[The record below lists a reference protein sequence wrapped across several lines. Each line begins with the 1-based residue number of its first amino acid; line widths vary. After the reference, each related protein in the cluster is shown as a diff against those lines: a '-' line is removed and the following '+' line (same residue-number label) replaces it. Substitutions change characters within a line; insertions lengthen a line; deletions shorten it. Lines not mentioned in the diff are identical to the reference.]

1 MKHVFAALLLFFTYA
16 AIRAQPD
23 PLNYYVV
30 LKDSTAFNCKIP
42 YRKQGQI
49 IKAVKPD
56 STEAYIGWGNINT
69 IYLIKNDSSKLD
81 ESAVSA
87 AELKK
92 IKQAEESIIERKTW
106 KPCFIVLFRGD
117 TLYGIADPARDFS
130 ITGSYDE
137 WSKEYWGN
145 NEIRIKGNDE
155 TDESYNLAQVKEI
168 VFTDVNDVVKYFNVK
183 GDMYKV
189 VADGEVMLLR
199 RHKLPTG
206 AKDHFLNLPALP
218 TAEAIADGSYAWG
231 PTGGYKMGTEDR
243 KFCLYKSGKLYE
255 LKTQTGFVR
264 ATDDFIEDCETLF
277 EGCPAVITRITT
289 QKGRNVNLKSVIE
302 EYNLCTKQ

>member
-1 MKHVFAALLLFFTYA
+1 MKHVFAVLLLLFTYA
-16 AIRAQPD
+16 AIKAQPD

-30 LKDSTAFNCKIP
+30 LKDSTAFSCKIP

-56 STEAYIGWGNINT
+56 STEAYIGWGSINT
-69 IYLIKNDSSKLD
+69 IYLVKSDNSKLD
-81 ESAVSA
+81 ESAVPVS
-87 AELKK
+87 ELKK

-137 WSKEYWGN
+137 WSKEYWWV
-145 NEIRIKGNDE
+145 NEIRMRSNEG
-155 TDESYNLAQVKEI
+155 TDESFKLAQVKEI
-168 VFTDVNDVVKYFNVK
+168 EMADSAGPVKYFNVK

-189 VADGEVMLLR
+189 VADGGMKLLCR
-199 RHKLPTG
+199 RKLPN
-206 AKDHFLNLPALP
+206 ALNALFSLPVWP
-218 TAEAIADGSYAWG
+218 GTVTDGSFVWG
-231 PTGGYKMGTEDR
+231 PKGGYSMGTESR
-243 KFCLYKSGKLYE
+243 KFCLYKAGQLYE

-264 ATDDFIEDCETLF
+264 ATDDFIEDCETIF
-277 EGCPAVITRITT
+277 EGCPAVIARITA

-302 EYNLCTKQ
+302 EYNLCLKQ